1 MKTAVI
7 KTLILLI
14 VLLTAAAFPYRA
26 YAEESVI
33 IDGYSAD
40 IPPELEKSLSDAG
53 ITPQSIDSEALSV
66 DKVISNVTGMLW
78 ESIKSPL
85 KLLISLISVT
95 LLCSIANVFADNT
108 SGNLKTVFS
117 LVSVLACSTITVSAA
132 SDSLTAASKTLES
145 GSVFLASFI
154 PAFAGILATSG
165 HVSSAAM
172 FNTVVMGGAQGYMQ
186 LASKILMPVSMSILG
201 ISLLGLIMTVFV
213 ALLAMQSFITV
224 PSDNVGIKA
233 ARFTVSNGVPFIGG
247 AVSDSLS
254 VMYGGIGII
263 RNNFGVFGIITGG
276 VLILPSI
283 ISVLCYKLAF
293 SLAASFSDL
302 FGISQ
307 LTGLMKCA
315 EGVSSI
321 ITAMLVS
328 FLLMAVISISLMIFM
343 AGGAV

>member
-7 KTLILLI
+7 KTFILLI

-165 HVSSAAM
+165 HVSSAEC
-172 FNTVVMGGAQGYMQ
+172 
-186 LASKILMPVSMSILG
+186 SIPL
-201 ISLLGLIMTVFV
+201 
-213 ALLAMQSFITV
+213 
-224 PSDNVGIKA
+224 
-233 ARFTVSNGVPFIGG
+233 
-247 AVSDSLS
+247 
-254 VMYGGIGII
+254 
-263 RNNFGVFGIITGG
+263 
-276 VLILPSI
+276 
-283 ISVLCYKLAF
+283 
-293 SLAASFSDL
+293 
-302 FGISQ
+302 
-307 LTGLMKCA
+307 
-315 EGVSSI
+315 
-321 ITAMLVS
+321 
-328 FLLMAVISISLMIFM
+328 
-343 AGGAV
+343 

>member
-1 MKTAVI
+1 MRDYETAVI
-7 KTLILLI
+7 KTFILLI

-132 SDSLTAASKTLES
+132 SDSLTAASKRLSREAYS
-145 GSVFLASFI
+145 LQA
-154 PAFAGILATSG
+154 L
-165 HVSSAAM
+165 
-172 FNTVVMGGAQGYMQ
+172 
-186 LASKILMPVSMSILG
+186 
-201 ISLLGLIMTVFV
+201 SLLLPEYLQQAVTS
-213 ALLAMQSFITV
+213 ALRQC
-224 PSDNVGIKA
+224 
-233 ARFTVSNGVPFIGG
+233 
-247 AVSDSLS
+247 
-254 VMYGGIGII
+254 
-263 RNNFGVFGIITGG
+263 
-276 VLILPSI
+276 SI
-283 ISVLCYKLAF
+283 PL
-293 SLAASFSDL
+293 
-302 FGISQ
+302 
-307 LTGLMKCA
+307 
-315 EGVSSI
+315 
-321 ITAMLVS
+321 
-328 FLLMAVISISLMIFM
+328 
-343 AGGAV
+343 

>member
-7 KTLILLI
+7 KTFILLI

-132 SDSLTAASKTLES
+132 SDSLTAAS
-145 GSVFLASFI
+145 
-154 PAFAGILATSG
+154 
-165 HVSSAAM
+165 
-172 FNTVVMGGAQGYMQ
+172 
-186 LASKILMPVSMSILG
+186 
-201 ISLLGLIMTVFV
+201 
-213 ALLAMQSFITV
+213 
-224 PSDNVGIKA
+224 
-233 ARFTVSNGVPFIGG
+233 
-247 AVSDSLS
+247 
-254 VMYGGIGII
+254 
-263 RNNFGVFGIITGG
+263 
-276 VLILPSI
+276 
-283 ISVLCYKLAF
+283 
-293 SLAASFSDL
+293 FSDL

>member
-7 KTLILLI
+7 KTFILLI

-40 IPPELEKSLSDAG
+40 IPPELEKSLSEAG

-172 FNTVVMGGAQGYMQ
+172 FNTVVMGGAQGY
-186 LASKILMPVSMSILG
+186 INEH
-201 ISLLGLIMTVFV
+201 T
-213 ALLAMQSFITV
+213 
-224 PSDNVGIKA
+224 
-233 ARFTVSNGVPFIGG
+233 
-247 AVSDSLS
+247 
-254 VMYGGIGII
+254 
-263 RNNFGVFGIITGG
+263 RNIACRERMRRTEAGNACTGG
-276 VLILPSI
+276 EKDGYMDTGSYNDRIRGAS
-283 ISVLCYKLAF
+283 CNAKLYH
-293 SLAASFSDL
+293 
-302 FGISQ
+302 
-307 LTGLMKCA
+307 CA
-315 EGVSSI
+315 VR
-321 ITAMLVS
+321 
-328 FLLMAVISISLMIFM
+328 
-343 AGGAV
+343 

>member
-1 MKTAVI
+1 
-7 KTLILLI
+7 
-14 VLLTAAAFPYRA
+14 
-26 YAEESVI
+26 
-33 IDGYSAD
+33 
-40 IPPELEKSLSDAG
+40 
-53 ITPQSIDSEALSV
+53 
-66 DKVISNVTGMLW
+66 
-78 ESIKSPL
+78 
-85 KLLISLISVT
+85 
-95 LLCSIANVFADNT
+95 
-108 SGNLKTVFS
+108 
-117 LVSVLACSTITVSAA
+117 
-132 SDSLTAASKTLES
+132 
-145 GSVFLASFI
+145 
-154 PAFAGILATSG
+154 
-165 HVSSAAM
+165 
-172 FNTVVMGGAQGYMQ
+172 
-186 LASKILMPVSMSILG
+186 
-201 ISLLGLIMTVFV
+201 MTVFV

-307 LTGLMKCA
+307 QTGLMKCA